1 MRSIRRDTQF
11 KKDVKRL
18 VKRSKDL
25 NKLKKV
31 IRCLVRAEKLPAE
44 NKDHQLKGILK
55 DCREC
60 HIEPDWL
67 LIYRIE
73 GSELC
78 LVRTGSHSD
87 LSINMLPGYDSEEF
101 GEKVFSKRYC
111 SR

>member
-11 KKDVKRL
+11 KRDVKKALKRNKDV
-18 VKRSKDL
+18 
-25 NKLKKV
+25 NKLKK
-31 IRCLVRAEKLPAE
+31 IISLLVNAEKLPPE
-44 NKDHQLKGILK
+44 NKDHQLKGTLK

-78 LVRTGSHSD
+78 LVRTGTHSD
-87 LSINMLPGYDSEEF
+87 LFD
-101 GEKVFSKRYC
+101 
-111 SR
+111 

>member
-1 MRSIRRDTQF
+1 MRTIRRDTQF
-11 KKDVKRL
+11 KRDVNRLKKRNKDFE
-18 VKRSKDL
+18 
-25 NKLKKV
+25 KLKEIIV
-31 IRCLVRAEKLPAE
+31 LLVAGEKLPA
-44 NKDHQLKGILK
+44 KCQDHRLKGILK

-87 LSINMLPGYDSEEF
+87 LF
-101 GEKVFSKRYC
+101 G
-111 SR
+111 

>member
-18 VKRSKDL
+18 KKRYKDFE
-25 NKLKKV
+25 KLKTT
-31 IRCLVRAEKLPAE
+31 IQLLLAGEKLPPE
-44 NKDHQLKGILK
+44 SRDHKLKGILK

-60 HIEPDWL
+60 DIEPDWL

-78 LVRTGSHSD
+78 LVRTGSHAD
-87 LSINMLPGYDSEEF
+87 LFE
-101 GEKVFSKRYC
+101 
-111 SR
+111 

>member
-11 KKDVKRL
+11 KKDVKLMQR
-18 VKRSKDL
+18 RSK
-25 NKLKKV
+25 NFEKLREVVKQ
-31 IRCLVRAEKLPAE
+31 LANAEKLSTE
-44 NKDHQLKGILK
+44 NKDHPLKGTLK

-78 LVRTGSHSD
+78 LVRTGSHAD
-87 LSINMLPGYDSEEF
+87 LFD
-101 GEKVFSKRYC
+101 
-111 SR
+111 

>member
-11 KKDVKRL
+11 KRDVKRL
-18 VKRSKDL
+18 KKQHKEFE
-25 NKLKKV
+25 KLKT
-31 IRCLVRAEKLPAE
+31 IIQLLVEGEKLPPE
-44 NKDHQLKGILK
+44 TRDHRLKGTLK

-78 LVRTGSHSD
+78 LVRSGSQAD
-87 LSINMLPGYDSEEF
+87 LFE
-101 GEKVFSKRYC
+101 
-111 SR
+111 